1 MTFANTIVNITVI
14 THSFKN
20 YVSRGEC
27 IMSKSM
33 TKLREPINCLTHGIG
48 FLLSL
53 IALILMTTKGIL
65 SGLNG
70 KGISALII
78 FGVSLCLLYL
88 TSSTYHGVK
97 CKESIILNLRKLDH
111 SMIFVLI
118 SGSYAPY
125 CLIALDGFNGTLFFI
140 IISSLGILGI
150 LFKLLWFNCPR
161 WLQTSLYIALG
172 WAAAFL
178 IKPLSSAIPSASLLF
193 LIIGGVLYTIGGV
206 IYALKPKK
214 LSLGA
219 FKYHEIFHIFIMLGS
234 LCHFISVFFY
244 VI

>member
-1 MTFANTIVNITVI
+1 ML
-14 THSFKN
+14 
-20 YVSRGEC
+20 RGEC
-27 IMSKSM
+27 FIMKSI

-48 FLLSL
+48 FVLSL
-53 IALILMTTKGIL
+53 IALILMTTKGIIN
-65 SGLNG
+65 GLNG
-70 KGISALII
+70 KGISALVI

-97 CKESIILNLRKLDH
+97 CKENIILTLRKLDH

-125 CLIALDGFNGTLFFI
+125 CLIALEDFNGTLFFI
-140 IISSLGILGI
+140 IISALGILGI
-150 LFKLLWFNCPR
+150 IFKLLWFNCPR
-161 WLQTSLYIALG
+161 WLQTALYIALG

-178 IKPLSSAIPSASLLF
+178 IKPLSNVLDFPSLLF

-206 IYALKPKK
+206 IYGLKPEKMK
-214 LSLGA
+214 FGQ
-219 FKYHEIFHIFIMLGS
+219 FGFHEIFHIFIMLGS

-244 VI
+244 II